1 MLCIT
6 STLPFLVKVA
16 LLSLNNGLG
25 VCQSSFQVLDIIP
38 QVRNIILLLL
48 NQFSLGLY
56 LSFIPVGVSN
66 LSATDVLPP
75 SGIEASVRTG
85 LSLVSVR
92 SGDTFVLVTVVALTV
107 ALFPVIVTTF
117 AADEAA
123 VLPYP

>member
-75 SGIEASVRTG
+75 SGIEPSVRTG